1 MARSRSTAY
10 GKSAGTGR
18 GGATSGR
25 TRTRSQAVDGTGA
38 KADRSDGTYGG
49 GAYGTS
55 RGESSYRTGA
65 RPTKATGKSRPA
77 TGRPGKSGKS
87 GKSKSKK
94 TAATDHPH
102 RNRLFGLLS
111 ALFAIAALIGTS
123 ARALPGD
130 LQELPYV
137 PIVVSATPWFALLA
151 LISLLLA
158 IVSRRILAALLA
170 VTAIGLNG
178 YWQYPFF
185 YSPNP
190 LPQAALNAVAASEA
204 NTEDAFARVMT
215 LNVYKG
221 QADPQAIV
229 DLVSDQRVEVLALQ
243 ETTDDF
249 VKRLKQAGIEHYLPY
264 SQVSSSDGVYG
275 NGLWSATPLA
285 DPVDDEVNS
294 SASFMPGG
302 TVDLGGYRIRFVSVH
317 TTAPVP
323 GYWRQ
328 WKRSLDE
335 LGLMREHTDTRYIF
349 MGDFN
354 ATYDHTPFRDFLG
367 TRFQDAAYA
376 SGHGFTFSW
385 PTNRPWVPMFAGIDH
400 VVLDQGMRAGQGKVV
415 QVEGSDHAALLMTVD
430 VMQ

>member
-1 MARSRSTAY
+1 M
-10 GKSAGTGR
+10 
-18 GGATSGR
+18 
-25 TRTRSQAVDGTGA
+25 
-38 KADRSDGTYGG
+38 DGTYGSG
-49 GAYGTS
+49 RDG
-55 RGESSYRTGA
+55 SSYRTSA
-65 RPTKATGKSRPA
+65 RPTKATGKARPA
-77 TGRPGKSGKS
+77 TGKSGKSNKS
-87 GKSKSKK
+87 GKSKSRKN
-94 TAATDHPH
+94 AAPDHRY
-102 RNRLFGLLS
+102 RNRLLGLLS
-111 ALFAIAALIGTS
+111 ALFALAALIGTA

-151 LISLLLA
+151 LIALLLA
-158 IVSRRILAALLA
+158 IVSHRILAALLA
-170 VTAIGLNG
+170 VAAIGLNG

-215 LNVYKG
+215 FNVYKG

-285 DPVDDEVNS
+285 DPVDDEVHS